1 MRVGQG
7 TVLETKGQ
15 QLCVGQGTGSR
26 GPAIQ
31 RHMYESRGLC
41 MNPGDCTGSQGP
53 ATLHEYRG
61 LSWKSRAS
69 NSAQVQGTVL
79 EVKGQQLCVGQG
91 TVLEVKALYCHLPK
105 MT

>member
-1 MRVGQG
+1 
-7 TVLETKGQ
+7 
-15 QLCVGQGTGSR
+15 
-26 GPAIQ
+26 
-31 RHMYESRGLC
+31 